1 MATERQIAANRRNAG
16 KSTGPRSRAGKKRAR
31 QNAYQHGLTTSPH
44 DSATV
49 AKQVERLAREIAGN
63 TDNEIVLQ
71 HAREAAQAEIDLA
84 RVRRV
89 KVAFIE
95 RASAIGTLDRP
106 QIFNSVREASR
117 FLNSI
122 GRGETPTLPDRVDP
136 LSTMPTREPER
147 TAEAVRRAL
156 PDLVKLGRYESHA
169 VARRRRAIRE
179 IVKRQ
184 TGEAKRVSRKP
195 RDEFK
200 SRAKGAA
207 PDDPLTEV

>member
-1 MATERQIAANRRNAG
+1 MATEPQIAANRRNAA

-31 QNAYQHGLTTSPH
+31 QNAYQHGLTTSLH
-44 DSATV
+44 SSATV
-49 AKQVERLAREIAGN
+49 AKQVERLAREIAGK
-63 TDNEIVLQ
+63 TDNEIILQ

-106 QIFNSVREASR
+106 QIFNSVREASQ

-122 GRGETPTLPDRVDP
+122 RRGETPTLPDRVDP
-136 LSTMPTREPER
+136 LSTMPTQEPER

-156 PDLVKLGRYESHA
+156 PDLVKLDRYESQA
-169 VARRRRAIRE
+169 VARRHRAIRE

-184 TGEAKRVSRKP
+184 TGAAKRVSRKP
-195 RDEFK
+195 RGEFK
-200 SRAKGAA
+200 SRATGAP
-207 PDDPLTEV
+207 PDDPLTGA

>member
-122 GRGETPTLPDRVDP
+122 GRGETPTLPDRADP
-136 LSTMPTREPER
+136 LSTMPTQEPER

-156 PDLVKLGRYESHA
+156 PDLVKLDRYESQA
-169 VARRRRAIRE
+169 AARRHRAIRK
-179 IVKRQ
+179 IVKKK
-184 TGEAKRVSRKP
+184 TGAAKRANRKP
-195 RDEFK
+195 RGEFT
-200 SRAKGAA
+200 SRAKGASR
-207 PDDPLTEV
+207 DDPPT